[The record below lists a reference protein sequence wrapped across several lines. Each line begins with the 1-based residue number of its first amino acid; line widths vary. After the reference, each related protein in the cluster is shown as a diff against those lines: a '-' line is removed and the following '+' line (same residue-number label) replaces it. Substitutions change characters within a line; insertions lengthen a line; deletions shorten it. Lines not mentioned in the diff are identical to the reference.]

1 MRLATH
7 GSRTGKASRPRR
19 AKALDEAASG
29 APVRAARSVTG
40 HRGKS
45 LFPNAHEKGRRAP
58 ASSAGKRQQAD
69 VPQQGPRNA
78 ATLFSG
84 RTTTGSF
91 TGRTTTGAKK
101 TQDAAAGPADA
112 PATHEARFLPVFGVQ
127 KIEDAPA
134 THEARLC
141 AKERAPSRLFGVRTR
156 PFRPLPGGQTRP
168 QSRTRRARYRAFPA
182 PAADSSN
189 SPVSCRSRPP

>member
-1 MRLATH
+1 MGAERARLPAPA
-7 GSRTGKASRPRR
+7 GRKRRTKQPPEHLSGRPAPSPDIVEKASFRTPTKKDDAPRLLRPENDSRH
-19 AKALDEAASG
+19 D
-29 APVRAARSVTG
+29 
-40 HRGKS
+40 
-45 LFPNAHEKGRRAP
+45 
-58 ASSAGKRQQAD
+58 
-69 VPQQGPRNA
+69 GPRLGTQRGDA
-78 ATLFSG
+78 FL
-84 RTTTGSF
+84 RTHNDRKFHRAHSD
-91 TGRTTTGAKK
+91 RREK
-101 TQDAAAGPADA
+101 DAERSSRPGGC
-112 PATHEARFLPVFGVQ
+112 PATHETRVLPVFGVQ